1 MEPDER
7 PPIDPITEDVG
18 LRQDGLVLLVRNIDQ
33 FRLPT
38 TLALPGS
45 VGHGV
50 WDM

>member
-38 TLALPGS
+38 TLTLPGS